1 MLVCILD
8 RKAAT
13 QNSALHGL
21 DPRWRREARQ
31 EDMASQ
37 LEASYES
44 RSQGQ
49 RHRFLSLSPAHFL
62 WLALLV
68 LLIAGT
74 ATHLGELRAIL
85 SQLGQARPEYVVAA
99 LLVQGLFVLN
109 LARFFVTSFH
119 ATGLKAR
126 TPRFVLLTSASY
138 LINLVSKTSG
148 LGGLAIYIREAERNR
163 DPVGRVSAAYLVT
176 YIFGYAVFYLVL
188 LLAMVAI
195 ALRGSLTAAEAT
207 AAGITLSVGL
217 VLGVFLMAALRSA
230 DAFEGFLLFL
240 TRTVNRV
247 AKLLLRRPELVSEA
261 TIRREAGE
269 VYEAVRAMKKRPL
282 SFLPPFLHAV
292 GVELLSAVLLFLVA
306 QALHAHIN
314 LEVALIGYVLSL
326 LFSMIAF
333 TPAGIGLVEASLS
346 VLLISFG
353 VPKANAIAVAVTFR
367 LFDFWLPVLLGVV

>member
-1 MLVCILD
+1 MSSSSSAFI
-8 RKAAT
+8 
-13 QNSALHGL
+13 NSSLQSSL
-21 DPRWRREARQ
+21 RRV
-31 EDMASQ
+31 
-37 LEASYES
+37 
-44 RSQGQ
+44 
-49 RHRFLSLSPAHFL
+49 FSLTRLL
-62 WLALLV
+62 WLLLLV
-68 LLIAGT
+68 LLAAGT
-74 ATHLGELRAIL
+74 TTHFGELRAIV
-85 SQLGQARPEYVVAA
+85 SQLGHARPEYVAAA
-99 LLVQGLFVLN
+99 LLVQALFVLN

-138 LINLVSKTSG
+138 LVNLVSKTSG

-188 LLAMVAI
+188 LLAIVAI

-207 AAGITLSVGL
+207 AAAVTLSVGL
-217 VLGVFLMAALRSA
+217 VLGGLLIAALRSA

-240 TRTVNRV
+240 MRTVNRL

-282 SFLPPFLHAV
+282 SFLPPLLHAV

-353 VPKANAIAVAVTFR
+353 VPQTNAIAVAVTFR
-367 LFDFWLPVLLGVV
+367 LFDFWLPVLLGVISLAVLRRQTREVMALAE